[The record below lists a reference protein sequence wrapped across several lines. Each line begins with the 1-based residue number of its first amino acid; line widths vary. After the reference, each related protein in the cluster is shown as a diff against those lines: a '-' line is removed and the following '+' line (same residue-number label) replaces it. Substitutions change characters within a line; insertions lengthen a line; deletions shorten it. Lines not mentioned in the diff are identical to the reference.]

1 MADKDRILTA
11 FALPDLGVVEAMG
24 PDAGTFL
31 DRLLSAD
38 ISGIESGSSV
48 PSCLLDANGFLIAT
62 MDVHRSGEDTY
73 LLTAPGGRAAE
84 LHGALDRFLLMDELT
99 LTLQPSTWV
108 GLTGDGA
115 AAAGEYVW
123 SRTGGAPHDGCALA
137 AVAPSGAQEGS
148 AESLESLRIRHAGPA
163 WGREMSTETTPLEV
177 GLEESVVTSK
187 CYPGQ
192 ETMARTINLGRP
204 ARTLVRLDGVQ
215 DVGTVGADLFH
226 GDRRV
231 GTVTSAMAVEDGV
244 AALALVRTRRATEGT
259 VLATPSPGGVEVTVL
274 PA

>member
-115 AAAGEYVW
+115 REYGFN
-123 SRTGGAPHDGCALA
+123 R
-137 AVAPSGAQEGS
+137 
-148 AESLESLRIRHAGPA
+148 
-163 WGREMSTETTPLEV
+163 PLPR
-177 GLEESVVTSK
+177 
-187 CYPGQ
+187 C
-192 ETMARTINLGRP
+192 
-204 ARTLVRLDGVQ
+204 
-215 DVGTVGADLFH
+215 
-226 GDRRV
+226 
-231 GTVTSAMAVEDGV
+231 
-244 AALALVRTRRATEGT
+244 
-259 VLATPSPGGVEVTVL
+259 
-274 PA
+274 